1 MSDHSAEI
9 EAATLN
15 MLRAWVAG
23 DVNAMKKLTPREFF
37 FMIGTSPP
45 QLLDRPSFL
54 AALDRAFACRRFA
67 LREVFARKHGNAGW
81 LVAGAEL
88 DLVVGG
94 KPWTGPFLISAF
106 WRPSMWTGKWLL
118 ADFSLARVDPDEGLA
133 QNVRALQL
141 WNKARG
147 TAR

>member
-1 MSDHSAEI
+1 MSEHNAEI
-9 EAATLN
+9 EAATLS
-15 MLRAWVAG
+15 MMRAWVAG
-23 DVNAMKKLTPREFF
+23 DANAMKKLTTREFF
-37 FMIGTSPP
+37 FMVGTAPP

-67 LREVFARKHGNAGW
+67 LREVFARKHTQAGW

-88 DLVVGG
+88 DLVLGG
-94 KPWTGPFLISAF
+94 QSWTGPFLISAF

-118 ADFSLARVDPDEGLA
+118 AEFSLARVDRDERLA

-147 TAR
+147 PAR